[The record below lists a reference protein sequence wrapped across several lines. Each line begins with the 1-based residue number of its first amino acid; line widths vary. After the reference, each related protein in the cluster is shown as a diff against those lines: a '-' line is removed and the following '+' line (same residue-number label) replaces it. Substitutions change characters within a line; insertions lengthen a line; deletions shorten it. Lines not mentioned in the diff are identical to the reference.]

1 MKTVQVEMLAFGEK
15 GLFREVEIPTSYPHQ
30 GNTEEI
36 LEATFRF
43 GQNDFQPI
51 ADRASVSVGD
61 VIWLDVEKWLVKM
74 AGFKKLDE
82 ASYIGYSNLAQR
94 DRNFVAM
101 GFDD

>member
-1 MKTVQVEMLAFGEK
+1 MKTVQVEMLAFEDK
-15 GLFREVEIPTSYPHQ
+15 GFFREVKIPTSYPHQ
-30 GNTEEI
+30 SNTEEV

-61 VIWLDVEKWLVKM
+61 VIWLDGEKWLVKG

-82 ASYIGYSNLAQR
+82 AEYIGYSNLDQK

-101 GFDD
+101 GFGG